1 MTRSVKLN
9 LDIFIIYEVKVC
21 LIRLSKNVLFLRLD
35 SKFVWSWSA
44 PRELKRTSGDEVI
57 IKAQLQNTVLF
68 CRLLITFINKQLQ
81 L

>member
-1 MTRSVKLN
+1 
-9 LDIFIIYEVKVC
+9 
-21 LIRLSKNVLFLRLD
+21 
-35 SKFVWSWSA
+35 
-44 PRELKRTSGDEVI
+44 LKRTSGDEVI